1 MRGDCADI
9 RRQKE
14 QTTVRFWLW
23 TGVIKRC
30 LKDDN
35 KRLQS
40 NETEKLEEKN
50 RRFKCPHESF
60 PTFTCTDWRLS
71 RNFAATRWITSPILL
86 LLEFEHPRNPDERSQ
101 VHGSMGNQ
109 DRQRY
114 SIWHNF
120 KSWWVDA
127 ILIFVNHMTQDRN
140 GCLDWLWW
148 QLNAERIRYQWDYTC
163 FEVSSTWN
171 MNERQNNWKARK
183 HEKLTLTTSK
193 LSSHAQEIAVEG
205 AR

>member
-50 RRFKCPHESF
+50 RRFKCPYESF
-60 PTFTCTDWRLS
+60 PTVTCSDWRLS
-71 RNFAATRWITSPILL
+71 SNFAATRWITDIACCYWNLNIQGTQMK
-86 LLEFEHPRNPDERSQ
+86 E
-101 VHGSMGNQ
+101 VKCMAA
-109 DRQRY
+109 
-114 SIWHNF
+114 
-120 KSWWVDA
+120 WVIKIDS
-127 ILIFVNHMTQDRN
+127 D
-140 GCLDWLWW
+140 
-148 QLNAERIRYQWDYTC
+148 IRYGTTLSLDGSSHIIWRKIGKDVWIGCDGSWTLRGSDTNHWDYTC
-163 FEVSSTWN
+163 FEVSS
-171 MNERQNNWKARK
+171 
-183 HEKLTLTTSK
+183 
-193 LSSHAQEIAVEG
+193 I
-205 AR
+205 